1 MDSKPLDEIKDPGV
15 LIMRSMSKTI
25 RILYPLYDLSTG
37 ALGNWLIGVL
47 RRLDRQRFQVDLLVH
62 NLSPGYF
69 DDEARS
75 LGARI
80 ITCPNPSFLW
90 TYLPNLSKILRQFGP
105 YDVIHSNHG
114 CCAFHMLL
122 ARQYGIPVR
131 ITHIHSEFIKWA
143 RGNRLKTLLKRLFY
157 RYLNAYW
164 IMKYS
169 TLILTVSREAAAAT
183 LGPSFNSFKQTE
195 ILPCGIELDAFSQR
209 VDETKVREELGIPAS
224 ALVIGHAGRLAWEKN
239 HLFLVDIAAEVNRHE
254 PDMRLLLLGEGPM
267 RREIVAAAARAGL
280 ADKVIFTGLRP
291 DVPRLML
298 GAMDVFVFPSYFEGL
313 GLALVEA
320 QAAGLPC
327 IAADTIVESAVV
339 VKPLVQRLS
348 LHDSVSTWARAV
360 CAVKGTKS
368 DSTRT
373 EALQTLEKSSFNIEN
388 NAARLQELY
397 SS

>member
-1 MDSKPLDEIKDPGV
+1 M
-15 LIMRSMSKTI
+15 
-25 RILYPLYDLSTG
+25 YDLTSG
-37 ALGNWLIGVL
+37 ALTNWLMGVL
-47 RRLDRQRFQVDLLVH
+47 RRLDRQRFQADFLVH
-62 NLSPGYF
+62 NPKPGYF
-69 DDEARS
+69 DEEARS

-80 ITCPNPSFLW
+80 ISCPNPRLLW
-90 TYLPNLSKILRQFGP
+90 TYLPRFKRILREYGP
-105 YDVIHSNHG
+105 YQVVHSSQGN
-114 CCAFHMLL
+114 CAFHMLL
-122 ARQYGIPVR
+122 ARQAGVPVR
-131 ITHIHSEFIKWA
+131 ITHIHTEFIKWA
-143 RGNRLKTLLKRLFY
+143 RGNRLKTLLKKLFY

-164 IMKYS
+164 IMEHS

-183 LGPSFNSFKQTE
+183 LGPPFNSFKQTE
-195 ILPCGIELDAFSQR
+195 ILPCGIELDAFSER

-239 HLFLVDIAAEVNRHE
+239 HLFLVEIAAEVNRHE

-291 DVPRLML
+291 DVPRFML

-360 CAVKGTKS
+360 CGVKGTKS
-368 DSTRT
+368 DSTRA

-397 SS
+397 CS